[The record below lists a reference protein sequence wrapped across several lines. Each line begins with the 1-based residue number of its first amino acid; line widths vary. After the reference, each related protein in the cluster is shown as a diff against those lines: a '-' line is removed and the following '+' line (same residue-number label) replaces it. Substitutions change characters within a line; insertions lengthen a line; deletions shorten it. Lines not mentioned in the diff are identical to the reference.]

1 MKKIDYNKF
10 YVRNKGYLKA
20 TYEKKQFLFFKW
32 DKFLYCEI
40 IEKTDEEVKEM
51 YEKWEGRSELWTERK
66 YITNLSK

>member
-51 YEKWEGRSELWTERK
+51 YEK
-66 YITNLSK
+66 